1 MEINSWVDSTTGYE
15 YHYGCGGQVYNFKE
29 GRICNRCSQ
38 EEDHTE
44 GSKAMDTVALPVE
57 DINEHAERL
66 KAEYLE
72 NKKVEPTEE
81 TTSFGAEFYSIPV
94 EGLPQMVGDYVLMIS
109 KERTLRLC
117 KCEWII
123 HPDDVD
129 KPEGTRRRR
138 RGEPTLDCPIHS
150 KEGFLMGFFTW
161 MFKAEEHAG
170 D

>member
-44 GSKAMDTVALPVE
+44 GSKAMDTDAL
-57 DINEHAERL
+57 
-66 KAEYLE
+66 